1 MTKCAFY
8 FRISLSLTLKKE
20 HIIKTLQLNH
30 NTIINLTTPTLQS
43 NKLHRGIFTE
53 EENNILT
60 QIEQFYTEQISKILN
75 TNPTPKQLHEQLFN
89 IKKSFTS
96 IYQLRQYIFII
107 MALKHSY
114 PKYNEQ
120 LHNELINTA
129 TIIEQN
135 NYYLPSYLQYLK

>member
-30 NTIINLTTPTLQS
+30 NTTINLTTPTLQS

-60 QIEQFYTEQISKILN
+60 QIEQFYNEQISNILN
-75 TNPTPKQLHEQLFN
+75 TNPTPKKLHEQLLN

-96 IYQLRQYIFII
+96 IYQLRQYICIL
-107 MALKHSY
+107 MSLQYKY

-120 LHNELINTA
+120 LNNELINTIKI
-129 TIIEQN
+129 TEQN
-135 NYYLPSYLQYLK
+135 NFYLPSYLQYLK

>member
-20 HIIKTLQLNH
+20 HIIKTLHLNH
-30 NTIINLTTPTLQS
+30 NTTISLTTPTLQS

-60 QIEQFYTEQISKILN
+60 QIEQFYNEQISNILN
-75 TNPTPKQLHEQLFN
+75 TNPTPKKLHEQLLN

-96 IYQLRQYIFII
+96 IYQLRQYVCIL
-107 MALKHSY
+107 MSLQYKY

-120 LHNELINTA
+120 LNNELINTIKI
-129 TIIEQN
+129 TEQN
-135 NYYLPSYLQYLK
+135 NFYLPSYLQYL